1 LKKAMTLIELVIV
14 VVLIGILSAVLAP
27 NFKRSNLQQAANQII
42 SHIRYTQHL
51 ALINDKFSNND
62 QNWSKKRWQI
72 QFRSGGNPTHWSY
85 VIYNDISLSGN
96 ANSKKEVAKNPSDPS
111 KWLIGWNISAIGD
124 NYSKKLDLTESFGIK
139 DVIFSPSCSINNSKR
154 IAFDYLGRPI
164 KGNISSL
171 NNPYGITNTNRLITS
186 QCKITLVDDEKNIT
200 IAIEPESG
208 YAHKL

>member
-1 LKKAMTLIELVIV
+1 MTLIELVIV

-51 ALINDKFSNND
+51 ALIDDKFSNSD
-62 QNWSKKRWQI
+62 QNWYKKRWQI
-72 QFRSGGNPTHWSY
+72 QFRSGGTPKHWSY
-85 VIYNDISLSGN
+85 VVYHDRSLSGN
-96 ANSKKEVAKNPSDPS
+96 ANSKKEVARDPSDPN
-111 KWLIGWNISAIGD
+111 KWLIGWKISAIGD
-124 NYSKKLDLTESFGIK
+124 NFSKKLDLTKSFGIK
-139 DVIFSPSCSINNSKR
+139 DVILSPSCSDNNSTR
-154 IAFDYLGRPI
+154 IAFDYLGRPL

-171 NNPYGITNTNRLITS
+171 NNPYGKNSTNRLITR